1 MSENNPKIYNQFG
14 YAVNN
19 SIKATAAKRIT
30 EIAKDTDL
38 LQVANKCRYVIAQY
52 RTIEFCNKFA
62 ELLIYGNDVKK
73 IKEECKKISISA
85 LEKIT
90 APVLEKCV
98 DDYLLHDITVFHGN
112 LSKLLDEKENPNLA
126 NFIKNK
132 KIDLQ
137 NFSEKQQIL
146 IALQAKINFNSCEIL
161 DKEIIEILSNST
173 LRQKVLIV
181 LLFQEEMEYSTIRPI
196 LAEYTQKSD
205 LKKAVEGIKV
215 SAKSREILNSFL
227 S

>member
-1 MSENNPKIYNQFG
+1 MSENTPKIYNQFG

-19 SIKATAAKRIT
+19 SIKATAAKRIA
-30 EIAKDTDL
+30 ELAKDTDL
-38 LQVANKCRYVIAQY
+38 LELANNCRYVIAQY
-52 RTIEFCNKFA
+52 RTIEFCKDVS
-62 ELLIYGNDVKK
+62 ELLIYANDVKK
-73 IKEECKKISISA
+73 IKEECKKISVSA

-98 DDYLLHDITVFHGN
+98 DDFLLHDMTIFHGN
-112 LSKLLDEKENPNLA
+112 LTKLLDEKHNPNLA
-126 NFIKNK
+126 CFIKNK
-132 KIDLQ
+132 KIDFKKL
-137 NFSEKQQIL
+137 SEKEQL
-146 IALQAKINFNSCEIL
+146 FIALQAKIALEELEII
-161 DKEIIEILSNST
+161 DKEIIEILTNST

-205 LKKAVEGIKV
+205 LKKAVEGIKI